1 MSGHSHWASIKHK
14 KGAVD
19 AKKGKVFSKLAK
31 NIASAARHGGGDPDM
46 NLKLKYAIEKARA
59 ANMPKDNIERCIK
72 KGTGEIPGEHY
83 EEGTYEAIGPG
94 GVAMLIEIL
103 TDNRNRTAA
112 EIRKL
117 LETRGGRLGQTGSV
131 AWQFERKGLFLVD
144 SKNCDEDKLME
155 AVLDAGA
162 DDIRNDNGIFE
173 VICAPENFEKVKTA
187 LFDNRIKTESGELSR
202 VPKQYIDLDEAT
214 ARRIMAIVE
223 ELEDHEDVQ
232 NVYSNFNLPD
242 TVLAELKVADGA

>member
-1 MSGHSHWASIKHK
+1 
-14 KGAVD
+14 
-19 AKKGKVFSKLAK
+19 
-31 NIASAARHGGGDPDM
+31 
-46 NLKLKYAIEKARA
+46 
-59 ANMPKDNIERCIK
+59 
-72 KGTGEIPGEHY
+72 
-83 EEGTYEAIGPG
+83 
-94 GVAMLIEIL
+94 
-103 TDNRNRTAA
+103 
-112 EIRKL
+112 
-117 LETRGGRLGQTGSV
+117 
-131 AWQFERKGLFLVD
+131 
-144 SKNCDEDKLME
+144 ME

-173 VICAPENFEKVKTA
+173 VICAPENFEKVKKA

>member
-19 AKKGKVFSKLAK
+19 AKKGKAFSKLAK
-31 NIASAARHGGGDPDM
+31 HITSAARGGGGDPDM
-46 NLKLKYAIEKARA
+46 NLKLKYAIDKARA
-59 ANMPKDNIERCIK
+59 ANMPKDNIERAIK

-83 EEGTYEAIGPG
+83 EDATYEAIGPG

-112 EIRKL
+112 EIRKI
-117 LETRGGRLGQTGSV
+117 LEIRGGRLGTTNSV

-144 SKNCDEDKLME
+144 AKNCDEDKLMTI
-155 AVLDAGA
+155 ALDAGA
-162 DDIRNDNGIFE
+162 DDMRNDSGIFE
-173 VICAPENFEKVKTA
+173 IICATEQFEKVKKA
-187 LFDNRIKTESGELSR
+187 LFDARIKTETAEISR
-202 VPKQYIDLDEAT
+202 VPKQYVDLDEHA
-214 ARRIMAIVE
+214 ARKILSLLE

-242 TVLAELKVADGA
+242 TVLAELKASV

>member
-31 NIASAARHGGGDPDM
+31 NITSAARGGGGDPDM
-46 NLKLKYAIEKARA
+46 NLKLKYAIDKARA
-59 ANMPKDNIERCIK
+59 ANMPKENIDRAIK

-83 EEGTYEAIGPG
+83 EDATYEAIAPG

-117 LETRGGRLGQTGSV
+117 LERAGGHLGTTNSV

-144 SKNCDEDKLME
+144 SKNCDEDKLMTI
-155 AVLDAGA
+155 ALDAGA
-162 DDIRNDNGIFE
+162 DDLRNDAGIFE
-173 VICAPENFEKVKTA
+173 IICAPEQFEKVKKG
-187 LFDNRIKTESGELSR
+187 LFDNRVKTESGEISR
-202 VPKQYIDLDEAT
+202 VPKAYVDLDEPT
-214 ARRIMAIVE
+214 ARKVMRLIE

-242 TVLAELKVADGA
+242 AVLAELKASA